1 MLLFV
6 ALALTQAALVFH
18 LIAYEPSFSYLHS
31 ILLVLLVSIVPMLCV
46 LAAKLHERR
55 IQAITLAAVLLA
67 WLGGSTLFVES
78 VEIWVLIF
86 PIAMLVNSALGSK
99 EATAISLFMSM
110 PLLAEL
116 VASDVYQ
123 SENLVVLT
131 AILLSG
137 FIFLLSQEK
146 KTPTKSKQLK
156 NITDEQFVALINSM
170 ADGVIAIDKDHHVTV
185 YNGAAL
191 DILNINVSLEGQI
204 VDNFLKL
211 KNAKGRTAKLGT
223 ILKNMHG
230 YFVSRDYSVQH
241 KGEDKTNIFLGI
253 TPVSAGY
260 GHKNNGYVILLRD
273 ITKEKTLEE
282 ERDEFIAVVSHEL
295 RTPTAITE
303 GNISNAQMLLER
315 KASKKEIGGA
325 LDEAHKQAVFLAG
338 LINDLATLSRSE
350 RGVLIVEPE
359 DIDVNQFIKT
369 LAKDYAAEARVKGLY
384 VKAVNNMKVKTLLTS
399 RLYLHEIVQ
408 NFVTNSIKYTKSGG
422 VTISVEPSQDGVTF
436 VVVDTGIGI
445 SSSDQKRVFEKFFR
459 SEDYRTRESSGTGLG
474 LYVTMKLIK
483 LLGGR
488 IEVESELDKGST
500 FRVSVPNYKQD

>member
-1 MLLFV
+1 
-6 ALALTQAALVFH
+6 
-18 LIAYEPSFSYLHS
+18 
-31 ILLVLLVSIVPMLCV
+31 
-46 LAAKLHERR
+46 
-55 IQAITLAAVLLA
+55 
-67 WLGGSTLFVES
+67 
-78 VEIWVLIF
+78 
-86 PIAMLVNSALGSK
+86 
-99 EATAISLFMSM
+99 
-110 PLLAEL
+110 
-116 VASDVYQ
+116 
-123 SENLVVLT
+123 
-131 AILLSG
+131 
-137 FIFLLSQEK
+137 
-146 KTPTKSKQLK
+146 
-156 NITDEQFVALINSM
+156 
-170 ADGVIAIDKDHHVTV
+170 
-185 YNGAAL
+185 
-191 DILNINVSLEGQI
+191 
-204 VDNFLKL
+204 
-211 KNAKGRTAKLGT
+211 
-223 ILKNMHG
+223 
-230 YFVSRDYSVQH
+230 
-241 KGEDKTNIFLGI
+241 
-253 TPVSAGY
+253 
-260 GHKNNGYVILLRD
+260 
-273 ITKEKTLEE
+273 
-282 ERDEFIAVVSHEL
+282 
-295 RTPTAITE
+295 
-303 GNISNAQMLLER
+303 MLLER